1 MPVRTH
7 NAQYERGRSRA
18 GWGRPVGE
26 TRSGGDVRGALAAHL
41 SVLTGDT
48 ITVMAQAGS
57 AQSASTL
64 TSKILGI
71 SDRSATAKPRGAWA
85 ILAAALALG
94 LGGDILLRAWPWGLN
109 ATIWLTG
116 LCAVAV
122 ALPRLESLGLRRSRG
137 VPWLVA
143 AIGISLMLVW
153 RSSPVLQALDII
165 AVFLCVGMVA
175 FRTKAAALRLAS
187 STEYAA
193 NIVVSAV
200 QVLVG
205 MGVIFARHLDWRSI
219 TARERSERFVAIG
232 RGLAIAAVPILVFG
246 GLFASADIFFRDLL
260 RDAVFV
266 SPSEVFSHLML
277 WALFGWLAGSY
288 LWGALLAE
296 REPVP
301 EPPRIGWLRF
311 EFIEAGVVFGLID
324 ALFLVFVGVQ
334 FRYLFGGAD
343 HVESSSSLTYA
354 QYARR
359 GFFELV
365 AVAALVVPFL
375 LFTHWLL
382 PRGYARLHR
391 FYACLAAVLVVLV
404 FVVMASAIQR
414 MRLYQEAFGFTE
426 LRLYTTA
433 FMVWLFAVFA
443 WLAFTVLRGR
453 RDRFAFGVFMA
464 GLAVLVGLN
473 ALNPDAFIVRR
484 NAAIAGDARPFDSE
498 YALNLSPDSVPSLV
512 ANFDEVPPKERCTVG
527 RELRRRY
534 LDAEGDWRTWNW
546 GRYRAH
552 RAVSSSSELATA
564 CDE

>member
-1 MPVRTH
+1 M
-7 NAQYERGRSRA
+7 
-18 GWGRPVGE
+18 
-26 TRSGGDVRGALAAHL
+26 
-41 SVLTGDT
+41 
-48 ITVMAQAGS
+48 
-57 AQSASTL
+57 

-71 SDRSATAKPRGAWA
+71 SARSATGEARGGWA

-94 LGGDILLRAWPWGLN
+94 LGGDLLLRAWPWGLN

-116 LCAVAV
+116 LCAVAL
-122 ALPRLESLGLRRSRG
+122 ALPRFESLGLPRPRG
-137 VPWLVA
+137 TKWLA
-143 AIGISLMLVW
+143 AAVGFSLMLVW
-153 RSSPVLQALDII
+153 RSSPVLESLNVL
-165 AVFLCVGMVA
+165 AVFLCLGMVA
-175 FRTKAAALRLAS
+175 FRTAASGLRLAG

-193 NIVVSAV
+193 NLVVSAV

-205 MGVIFARHLDWRSI
+205 MVVLLARHLDWRSI
-219 TARERSERFVAIG
+219 TARERSDRFVALG

-246 GLFASADIFFRDLL
+246 ALFASADIFFRDLL
-260 RDAVFV
+260 RDAVLL
-266 SPSEVFSHLML
+266 SPGEALSHLML
-277 WALFGWLAGSY
+277 WALFAWLAGSY

-301 EPPRIGWLRF
+301 ETPRIGWLRF

-324 ALFLVFVGVQ
+324 ALFMVFVGVQ
-334 FRYLFGGAD
+334 FRYLFGGAAR
-343 HVESSSSLTYA
+343 VESSSSLTYA
-354 QYARR
+354 EYARR

-391 FYACLAAVLVVLV
+391 FYVCLAAVLVVLV
-404 FVVMASAIQR
+404 FVVMASALQR
-414 MRLYQEAFGFTE
+414 MRLYQEAFGLTE

-453 RDRFAFGVFMA
+453 RDRFAFGAVMA
-464 GLAVLVGLN
+464 GLAVLVCLN
-473 ALNPDAFIVRR
+473 GLNPDALIVRR
-484 NAAIAGDARPFDSE
+484 NAAIAGDDRPFDSE

-512 ANFDEVPPKERCTVG
+512 ANFDEVPPQERCTVG

-534 LDAEGDWRTWNW
+534 LNSDGDWRTWNW

-552 RAVSSSSELATA
+552 SAVSPSGELAAACDVGSSE
-564 CDE
+564 